1 MYITIDTIFGRL
13 PHTDCGDCGEPSCRA
28 FALAFATDRAIDDA
42 ACPHLGPEV
51 REALSGLK
59 DVFRRRTHLAL
70 IVDEDRCTACDDC
83 VVVCP
88 VNMSLFSLPTMNY
101 EAMPLVLID
110 DVVKVEN
117 YCGALNSC
125 LRCVEVC
132 PVDAIKLV

>member
-1 MYITIDTIFGRL
+1 MYITIDTILGRL

-42 ACPHLGPEV
+42 ACPHLGAED
-51 REALSGLK
+51 RRGLSGLK
-59 DVFRRRTHLAL
+59 DVLRRRTHLAL
-70 IVDEDRCTACDDC
+70 IVDEDRCTACDEC

-88 VNMSLFSLPTMNY
+88 VNMSLFSLPAMNF
-101 EAMPLVLID
+101 EAMPLVVKD

-117 YCGALNSC
+117 YCGALNTC
-125 LRCVEVC
+125 LRCVEIC